1 MKMMIGAW
9 ICIFGMLLAV
19 VSITMHVPGEAAPLV
34 QDSEDAALSA
44 QPGPVPSSEAADL
57 NAGGTREGVPAPFV
71 ANPVN
76 VGTGQKYEEALDVS
90 FSTPGIPLE
99 FKRSYNS
106 SMLSDGP
113 LGYGWTHTYNMS
125 VTVVTNWTIGGV
137 TTPVRIKVMDSDGRA
152 LYFSRIFQT
161 YTDELRFYGES
172 GVRHRFKKIIS
183 TGQYVL
189 RKSDSNL
196 TYTFGTDGK
205 LTSITDPS
213 GNSLT
218 LTYTSD
224 LVTDITDNYGRSL
237 TIAYSGTKISSVTD
251 PKSQQVTYTYTSSDL
266 TQVSYP
272 DSRSLSYA
280 YSSHRMTDKYDT
292 SSNLIGHWAYDAN
305 GRVSTYYRFVRDT
318 VNQEQITF
326 TYDYTSTPNTTTL
339 TRSTGTTTYTTAIN
353 DGIRLVTAVDGCGS
367 TCGGSLH
374 KSFTY
379 DTRGTLTDVTRTSES
394 QAYTTHY
401 TYDAPTSFWDYVGE
415 VTSMKEAYG
424 LAEERETTYAYT
436 HRTDDPFLLTER
448 SETKPSV
455 VSTGQS
461 KVITTAYDTA
471 GNVSSVTVTGYVL
484 VDGSPVQR
492 TYTTSYQYNAL
503 GQLAEINGPR
513 TDVTD
518 TTTLAYYANTAEE
531 GNNRGRLYTI
541 TNALGQ
547 VTTFSNYDAN
557 GNAGTITAPDGV
569 VTVHTYDQ
577 RNRLLTSTN
586 QSTNGQIQY
595 FYDGRGNLSYVI
607 PPEGNR
613 IDYTYNLADRLTG
626 IQDNQG
632 NKITYSYD
640 VEGNR
645 TREEVRDPG
654 NVLKKYLDLTYDAY
668 NNIYRIVNPDST
680 YTQYTYN
687 ERSERTAVRNPRDNT
702 TSFTWDALDRARTM
716 TRPGSNL
723 TSYNYDTQDNPSSI
737 VDPNTFT
744 TQYAYDDFGRLN
756 QVVSPDTGTTKY
768 VHDPAGNVT
777 QMTDARSTV
786 VNYGY
791 DALNRI
797 TSVQFPSD
805 STQNITFTYDS
816 TSVTYGIGRLTG
828 RTDPSGTYTFSYDAQ
843 GNMVREDKVVN
854 SVSYTTQYTY
864 NKNNILTSVTY
875 PSGRVVSY
883 TMDTVQRVS
892 QVSMTTQGTP
902 VTLASSITYM
912 PFGGIASLTYGNSLS
927 LTQTWDNQYRL
938 SSITAGSVLS
948 LSYGYDASGNVT
960 SITDTI
966 GSAPGQYIDSTT
978 YAYESGTN
986 RLTTIT
992 GTPTAT
998 LTHDANGNIITE
1010 GTRTFTYD
1018 LTNRLTAVT
1027 DNETEIASYV
1037 YDARNLRVKKAT
1049 PAETRIFHYDVN
1061 GHLIAETDTAGNTLV
1076 EYVYLSDMPLAT
1088 VRPTDTV
1095 YYFHTDHIN
1104 TPRVMTN
1111 SAGTVAW
1118 QAAYHG
1124 FGHAEVDGASTITNN
1139 IRFPGQYFDAE
1150 TNLHYNWNR
1159 YYDPR
1164 TGRYLTPDP
1173 IGLEGG
1179 IDPYVYADTV
1189 GKPLLNEPNLFV
1201 YTNNSPM
1208 NRVDPKGLFV
1218 EVGVRTFYPYAVPY
1232 ARHCFV
1238 RFNGRNDDT
1247 LSFTNQGI
1255 GPDANPGAAK
1265 FSPTVGCGSDA
1276 CVRREMRKCRAF
1288 DYYLTM
1294 YNCCHCVAT
1303 ALENCGLSKA
1313 GSWPNRP
1320 RDASKPPYKRNRLF
1334 TVPSSAPDMMG
1345 RHENN

>member
-1 MKMMIGAW
+1 VKMRIGTW

-19 VSITMHVPGEAAPLV
+19 VSIAMPVPGEAAALM
-34 QDSEDAALSA
+34 QDATLPA
-44 QPGPVPSSEAADL
+44 QPGQVLNPDKTDR
-57 NAGGTREGVPAPFV
+57 NAGGVREGVPAMFV

-76 VGTGQKYEEALDVS
+76 VGTGNKYEEALDVS

-99 FKRSYNS
+99 FRRSYNS

-125 VTVVTNWTIGGV
+125 VTVLQ
-137 TTPVRIKVMDSDGRA
+137 TTPLRVKVKSGDGRA
-152 LYFSRIFQT
+152 LYFSQIYQT
-161 YTDELRFYGES
+161 YTDEIRLYGES
-172 GVRHRFKKIIS
+172 GVRDRFKKIIS

-205 LTSITDPS
+205 LASITDPN

-218 LTYTSD
+218 LTYTSG
-224 LVTDITDNYGRSL
+224 LLTDITDNYGRSL
-237 TIAYSGTKISSVTD
+237 TIAYNGTKISSVTD

-272 DSRSLSYA
+272 DSRSVSYV
-280 YSSHRMTDKYDT
+280 YSSHRMTDKRDT
-292 SSNLIGHWAYDAN
+292 SSNLIGHWAYDVWL
-305 GRVSTYYRFVRDT
+305 RVSTYYRFLKDT
-318 VNQEQITF
+318 VPQEQITF
-326 TYDYTSTPNTTTL
+326 TYNDPLTPTQTTL

-374 KSFTY
+374 KSFNY
-379 DTRGTLTDVTRTSES
+379 DSRGTLTDVTRTSES

-401 TYDAPTSFWDYVGE
+401 TYDAPTDFWDYVGE

-436 HRTDDPFLLTER
+436 HRTDDPFLLTQR
-448 SETKPSV
+448 TETKASV

-503 GQLAEINGPR
+503 GQLTEINGPR

-518 TTTLAYYANTAEE
+518 TTTLVYYANAPEE

-557 GNAGTITAPDGV
+557 GNVGTITAPDGV
-569 VTVHTYDQ
+569 VTVRTYDQ

-645 TREEVRDPG
+645 TREEVRDPS

-668 NNIYRIVNPDST
+668 NNIYQIVNPDST

-744 TQYAYDDFGRLN
+744 TQYAYDDFGRLG

-777 QMTDARSTV
+777 QMTDARATV

-805 STQNITFTYDS
+805 STQNIAFTYDS

-828 RTDPSGTYTFSYDAQ
+828 RTDTSGTYTFYYDAQ

-864 NKNNILTSVTY
+864 NKNNILTSITY

-912 PFGGIASLTYGNSLS
+912 PFGGSASLTYGNSLS

-1027 DNETEIASYV
+1027 DNETEIVSYV
-1037 YDARNLRVKKAT
+1037 YDARNLRVKKTT

-1076 EYVYLSDMPLAT
+1076 EYVYLSDMPLAM
-1088 VRPTDTV
+1088 VQPTDTV
-1095 YYFHTDHIN
+1095 YYFHTDHLG
-1104 TPRVMTN
+1104 TPRVITN

-1124 FGHAEVDGASTITNN
+1124 FGHAEVDVSSTITNN
-1139 IRFPGQYFDAE
+1139 LRFPGQYFDAE

-1179 IDPYVYADTV
+1179 IDPYVYTENDPVNYSDPEGLLGLAVQAGGQSSMHWVV
-1189 GKPLLNEPNLFV
+1189 GGLSVSCGGVIGGSTTEGSGGCVLCTFCLRIGPGLWAGAGFFAGASV
-1201 YTNNSPM
+1201 YRDSIKDLSGLSIGAGFDIGAGKAVGGQSGVGIGS
-1208 NRVDPKGLFV
+1208 NRVNSLSVARGKAGGGAGISVGIDFCWTELRCV
-1218 EVGVRTFYPYAVPY
+1218 EKDK
-1232 ARHCFV
+1232 
-1238 RFNGRNDDT
+1238 NKD
-1247 LSFTNQGI
+1247 
-1255 GPDANPGAAK
+1255 
-1265 FSPTVGCGSDA
+1265 
-1276 CVRREMRKCRAF
+1276 KCR
-1288 DYYLTM
+1288 
-1294 YNCCHCVAT
+1294 
-1303 ALENCGLSKA
+1303 S
-1313 GSWPNRP
+1313 
-1320 RDASKPPYKRNRLF
+1320 
-1334 TVPSSAPDMMG
+1334 G
-1345 RHENN
+1345 RQR